1 VRPEIEI
8 TISGSG
14 QATKPGELELH
25 VTNLTDIDVIL
36 TRLVLSMPSKAVD
49 IRLDW
54 QIGPISSQRQN
65 CPLERWPTSA
75 DIRDMKASVM
85 TRLANGLEF
94 DFAAKLE
101 LDSEEMYQRD
111 DILGGL
117 DL

>member
-1 VRPEIEI
+1 
-8 TISGSG
+8 
-14 QATKPGELELH
+14 
-25 VTNLTDIDVIL
+25 
-36 TRLVLSMPSKAVD
+36 
-49 IRLDW
+49 
-54 QIGPISSQRQN
+54 
-65 CPLERWPTSA
+65 
-75 DIRDMKASVM
+75 MKASVM